1 MKVLWL
7 HHFEDYWNH
16 SLKEFDTN
24 FEKELLK
31 VMNYLEHEEFNK
43 VLITRFMENKEGDC
57 HLPLINFCNSKNIRI
72 EFKEYGYGF
81 RNDNNEYKKK
91 DYGKEWIYGN
101 RQEHTEKDVLPIE
114 EFQKE
119 LKNHEV
125 YLGGA
130 FENECLNDVE
140 SIMKHLEIN
149 YIKINELCVG
159 TYAQYSFFTTPNEKV
174 INFLTEN
181 QIYKN
186 SIEKEYEKDPIY
198 ILQKEKKLKELLA
211 DTDNTLLSYLELSY
225 NIGEFDIS
233 ENTYQYIYELI
244 ESNIEIADRNIP
256 EEYIENIINN
266 IEEDFNLYGYEEVED
281 LIIDNPELYK
291 EIIESLKSRIEEEM
305 ENFNNLSNNEISVE
319 DFKSV
324 SSHLFSQLLDNI
336 NKDSDLLIHI
346 VNKKTNVSL
355 NGTYYHGT
363 YFQIENINDIEENIF
378 LELDLNCTNLNANY
392 VTDEILDA
400 EWFVDYHRNKN
411 EGIPVIFEIDID
423 MKKIYKIDIQKENII
438 INGNEYSITGDRELY
453 FEELKSKGYE
463 GCLIENNYNNG
474 GHDIAIFEDLRT
486 NRIKLML
493 NNKWTDFMVLEEVED
508 FLRKN
513 IENKRKSKLSL

>member
-31 VMNYLEHEEFNK
+31 IMNYLEYSDIDK
-43 VLITRFMENKEGDC
+43 VLVTRFMENKEGDC

-81 RNDNNEYKKK
+81 RNDNNEYKTK

-174 INFLTEN
+174 INFL
-181 QIYKN
+181 
-186 SIEKEYEKDPIY
+186 KD
-198 ILQKEKKLKELLA
+198 
-211 DTDNTLLSYLELSY
+211 
-225 NIGEFDIS
+225 
-233 ENTYQYIYELI
+233 
-244 ESNIEIADRNIP
+244 
-256 EEYIENIINN
+256 
-266 IEEDFNLYGYEEVED
+266 
-281 LIIDNPELYK
+281 
-291 EIIESLKSRIEEEM
+291 
-305 ENFNNLSNNEISVE
+305 
-319 DFKSV
+319 
-324 SSHLFSQLLDNI
+324 
-336 NKDSDLLIHI
+336 
-346 VNKKTNVSL
+346 
-355 NGTYYHGT
+355 
-363 YFQIENINDIEENIF
+363 
-378 LELDLNCTNLNANY
+378 
-392 VTDEILDA
+392 
-400 EWFVDYHRNKN
+400 
-411 EGIPVIFEIDID
+411 
-423 MKKIYKIDIQKENII
+423 
-438 INGNEYSITGDRELY
+438 
-453 FEELKSKGYE
+453 
-463 GCLIENNYNNG
+463 
-474 GHDIAIFEDLRT
+474 
-486 NRIKLML
+486 
-493 NNKWTDFMVLEEVED
+493 
-508 FLRKN
+508 
-513 IENKRKSKLSL
+513 